1 MLRQAQHER
10 ILNEVLDENH
20 TNYNLWRK
28 TMPFAANPFDAL
40 KNMAKYLR
48 EFRGKTFVI
57 KLGGEVLDDLEA
69 RKAVAE
75 QISVL
80 WTLSI
85 RVVIVHG
92 GGSGIDDLCSKLNLP
107 IEKIQGRRV
116 TSGPVLDAVKMVLA
130 GSVHT
135 DLLAEM
141 NSAGIPSVGLSG
153 IDAGMIRAHQRPPL
167 YVGQHLEGP
176 LKGQAKLID
185 YGHVA
190 DIDSVDPKLIQTLLD
205 QDYVPVICPITADQ
219 EGQVLNTN
227 ADTIAAAVA
236 SALHAE
242 KLFFVLKV
250 QGLLKDMNVPNSVI
264 SFASL
269 TELDEMVARGEVSG
283 GMLPKTTAIRNALN
297 HDVHSVHMVSGML
310 PDALLVEVFTNEG
323 AGTKLVKEH
332 SNG

>member
-1 MLRQAQHER
+1 
-10 ILNEVLDENH
+10 
-20 TNYNLWRK
+20 
-28 TMPFAANPFDAL
+28 MPFAANPFDAL
-40 KNMAKYLR
+40 KHMAKYLR

-57 KLGGEVLDDLEA
+57 KLGGEVLDDVEA

-75 QISVL
+75 QLSVL

-85 RVVIVHG
+85 RIVIVHG
-92 GGSGIDDLCSKLNLP
+92 GGSGIDDLCNKLSLP

-116 TSGPVLDAVKMVLA
+116 TSPEVLETVKMVLA
-130 GSVHT
+130 GSVHS
-135 DLLAEM
+135 DLLAEL
-141 NSAGIPSVGLSG
+141 NSAGVPGVGLSG

-167 YVGQHLEGP
+167 YVGQHLDGP

-190 DIDSVDPKLIQTLLD
+190 DIDSVDPRLINTLLE
-205 QDYVPVICPITADQ
+205 QDYVPVICPLTSSAD
-219 EGQVLNTN
+219 GQVLNTN
-227 ADTIAAAVA
+227 ADTIAAAIA
-236 SALHAE
+236 SALQAE

-250 QGLLKDMNVPNSVI
+250 QGLLKDMTVPNSVI

-269 TELDEMVARGEVSG
+269 SELDEMVARGEVSG
-283 GMLPKTTAIRNALN
+283 GMLPKTTAIRHALN
-297 HDVHSVHMVSGML
+297 HSVHSVHMVSGML